1 MSDRARRIRVVI
13 DDRETRCGLPDIL
26 LDGPCGKVELNI
38 VHNYED

>member
-13 DDRETRCGLPDIL
+13 DDREVRCGLPDIL
-26 LDGPCGKVELNI
+26 LDGPCGKGKLNI